1 MMGYVQ
7 GELQERGASL
17 PDMLREFELES
28 ACEKGETEKEAE
40 NRMLKDMIFE
50 ML

>member
-17 PDMLREFELES
+17 PDMLRESLDWS
-28 ACEKGETEKEAE
+28 LPVRREKLRK
-40 NRMLKDMIFE
+40 RLKIE
-50 ML
+50 C